1 MNQHCAAGVT
11 SGPGQRKSRLLPWLL
26 LVLLVLLGAA
36 ACTDLQVALRQV
48 DRSVPIESCAGFR
61 FASRELGEHNG
72 VSPHTRAMD
81 QGLRD
86 ALVAV
91 LAERGYALLEDDSAR
106 PLLIVDYTVRETSGV
121 NEKRLD
127 SPSDYLGSWR
137 VGGID
142 DGTGSMDHTVA
153 DAAFN
158 KVLSVTVL
166 LIPADSGRVAWEG
179 SARRSL
185 ASDYPQGEWLHEVL
199 LTMMRRTLAG
209 LPARTKE
216 AEKR

>member
-1 MNQHCAAGVT
+1 MNQQRVSSVT
-11 SGPGQRKSRLLPWLL
+11 PRSGRCKARCVPLL
-26 LVLLVLLGAA
+26 LFVLLGLA
-36 ACTDLQVALRQV
+36 ACTDLKVALRQV
-48 DRSVPIESCAGFR
+48 DDSVRIETYPGFR
-61 FASRELGEHNG
+61 FASRALDEQPGM
-72 VSPHTRAMD
+72 SPYTRTMD

-86 ALVAV
+86 ALVVV
-91 LAERGYALLEDDSAR
+91 LAERGYALLEDESAQQ
-106 PLLIVDYTVRETSGV
+106 LLIVDYTVRETTGV

-158 KVLSVTVL
+158 KELSVTVM
-166 LIPADSGRVAWEG
+166 LIPADVGRVAWEG

-185 ASDYPQGEWLHEVL
+185 ASDHSQGEWLREVL
-199 LTMMRRTLAG
+199 LGMMRRTLVE
-209 LPARTKE
+209 LPARTRKSE
-216 AEKR
+216 TR